1 MSQKYRFKNIHETR
15 KYFLEEIKQN
25 KLMSRKHIKI
35 CAALNHIEHF
45 FILASAITACVS
57 ISAFTS
63 LFDSPVGITSFAI
76 ELKICAIATI
86 VKKYKSIMK
95 KQKRNMI
102 K

>member
-15 KYFLEEIKQN
+15 NYFLEEIKQN

-45 FILASAITACVS
+45 FILASAITAC
-57 ISAFTS
+57 
-63 LFDSPVGITSFAI
+63 AI

-95 KQKRNMI
+95 KQKRNMM